1 MGRSKHLLGKYLKH
15 LELPPSRKWPHS
27 CQDQIGIAVSIVRG
41 EKNLGHC
48 TGEEL
53 IPLLDDENKRV
64 DKQEIDIVTAG
75 DSALARLCGR
85 IDIDSSPALRDRFL
99 ALFEAPH
106 AKVVSV
112 DLSAVT
118 HIDSSGVATLIEALR
133 IARSQGI
140 EVKLQGLEGRLLRL
154 FQSTGI
160 LSLFNGNARTNPQ
173 SDWKAV

>member
-1 MGRSKHLLGKYLKH
+1 MAIPLPQHLRTQS
-15 LELPPSRKWPHS
+15 ELSVKKS
-27 CQDQIGIAVSIVRG
+27 
-41 EKNLGHC
+41 LGHC
-48 TGEEL
+48 AGEDQSH
-53 IPLLDDENKRV
+53 LLDDENKRV

-75 DSALARLCGR
+75 DSALTRIYGR

-106 AKVVSV
+106 AKVVSI

-133 IARSQGI
+133 IARSQNT

-160 LSLFNGNARTNPQ
+160 LSLFNGSTGMHTETG
-173 SDWKAV
+173 SKAV

>member
-1 MGRSKHLLGKYLKH
+1 M
-15 LELPPSRKWPHS
+15 
-27 CQDQIGIAVSIVRG
+27 
-41 EKNLGHC
+41 
-48 TGEEL
+48 
-53 IPLLDDENKRV
+53 LDDENKRV

-75 DSALARLCGR
+75 DSALARVCGR
-85 IDIDSSPALRDRFL
+85 IDIDSSPALRDRLL

-106 AKVVSV
+106 AKLVSI

-133 IARSQGI
+133 SARSHHT

-160 LSLFNGNARTNPQ
+160 LSLFNGSTQGSAH
-173 SDWKAV
+173 SGSKAV